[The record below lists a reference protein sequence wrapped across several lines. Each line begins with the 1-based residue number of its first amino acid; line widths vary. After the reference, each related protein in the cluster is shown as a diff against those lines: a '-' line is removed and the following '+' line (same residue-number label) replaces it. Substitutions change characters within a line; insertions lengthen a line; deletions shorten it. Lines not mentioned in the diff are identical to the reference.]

1 VTVTAEAAPTT
12 AAARDAGTWK
22 EAALAT
28 LPAWVAARAIV
39 LAALG
44 FARYLSDEMRPAR
57 AIVSRTVHEGL
68 LAWDGS
74 WYSDIASRGYGAI
87 SRDALRFFPGFPVSG
102 RVLGYVVGDR
112 AALVLI
118 ANVAAFAAATLLYRL
133 VRWERGDAD
142 LATRSVWFL
151 SLAPPAFVFVM
162 AYSDALAL
170 AFAIAAFLA
179 VRRGQWWWAAAA
191 AAIVGITRPTGMIL
205 AVPIL
210 IEAWRGFSTAVTR
223 ERVARIAA
231 VLAAPLGTLV
241 YLTWVGATRDDPLLP
256 YSVQATKRLHGEFAS
271 PFSTLWHAI
280 TGLFDHRVGTAL
292 HVPWL
297 AVMVALVVVVFLRW
311 PVSYGVF
318 AALVVASS
326 VTSTNLDSLERYGL
340 FAFPLVLAVA
350 DLAERKLVERIAL
363 VLLPVALFG
372 YAVLA
377 FSGLYVP

>member
-1 VTVTAEAAPTT
+1 VIVGADAAPAT
-12 AAARDAGTWK
+12 AAARDTGTWK

-28 LPAWVAARAIV
+28 LPAWVTARVVV

-44 FARYLSDEMRPAR
+44 FARYLSDEVDPAR
-57 AIVSRTVHEGL
+57 ATVSRTVHDGL

-74 WYSDIASRGYGAI
+74 WYAAIASRGYGAL

-102 RVLGYVVGDR
+102 RVLGAVVGDR
-112 AALVLI
+112 AALLII
-118 ANVAAFAAATLLYRL
+118 ANVAAFVAAMLLYRL
-133 VRWERGDAD
+133 VRWERGDAP
-142 LATRSVWFL
+142 LAARSVWFL

-170 AFAIAAFLA
+170 ALAIAAFLA

-191 AAIVGITRPTGMIL
+191 AAGVGITRPTGMIL

-210 IEAWRGFSTAVTR
+210 IEACRGLSNTVTR
-223 ERVARIAA
+223 ERVARVVA

-241 YLTWVGATRDDPLLP
+241 YLTWVGATRDDLLLP
-256 YSVQATKRLHGEFAS
+256 YSVQATKRLHGKFAN

-280 TGLFDHRVGTAL
+280 DGLFDHRVGTAL

-297 AVMVALVVVVFLRW
+297 AVMVALVVVVCMRW
-311 PVSYGVF
+311 PASYGVF

-350 DLAERKLVERIAL
+350 DLTGRKLVERIAF